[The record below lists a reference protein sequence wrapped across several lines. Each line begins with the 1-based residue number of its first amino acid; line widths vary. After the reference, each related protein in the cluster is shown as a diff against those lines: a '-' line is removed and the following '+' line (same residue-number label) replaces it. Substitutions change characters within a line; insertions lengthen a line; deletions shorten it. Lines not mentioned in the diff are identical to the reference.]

1 MGAVATMRAGKVEG
15 ETVRGIELFRG
26 LSYAR
31 PPVGKLRFRPP
42 QPPEPWEG
50 VRRAVRTG
58 PTAPQISPVLPLLA
72 RLIGGG
78 GTGHSE
84 DCLYLNVWTPAVD
97 RRRRPVLVWIH
108 GGAFVMGSGSTRLY
122 SGRRMATRNDVVVVT
137 LNYRLGALGF
147 LNLRGLI
154 PGADD
159 APSNAGLRDQI
170 AALEWVRDN
179 IEAFG
184 GDPEN
189 VTIFGESAGAMSV
202 ATLLG
207 TPSAQGLFHRAVMQS
222 GAAHNVLSAE
232 QAANAAELFLR
243 ELGVDAL
250 DTLALERITVPKLL
264 RAQRDIALKG
274 GMQLGLLPWAPSVDD
289 DLLPGQPLDAIA
301 NGSSSSVPILIG
313 TNRDEWKLF
322 MLGDRTGRQLDEA
335 GLRQRLEWTVPGRD
349 PDGTPYAELALETYR
364 RTRTGRGRASPSAL
378 WVAIQSDRVFRYPA
392 TRLAELHA
400 QHTPATYSYL
410 FTWAPPLARNQ
421 LGAAHGI
428 EIPFVFGTLREPLL
442 QPVFGMTRGA
452 RALGRRMQDAWV
464 QFARTGNPEHEKLPA
479 WQTYEATRRST
490 MILGPRCYAEDRPLD
505 DERSFWEGH
514 LEP

>member
-1 MGAVATMRAGKVEG
+1 MGTVATTRAGTLEG

-26 LSYAR
+26 VPYAR

-42 QPPEPWEG
+42 EPVEPWSG

-58 PTAPQISPVLPLLA
+58 PTSPQLSPVLPLLE

-78 GTGHSE
+78 GAGHSE

-97 RRRRPVLVWIH
+97 GRRRPVLVWIH

-122 SGRRMATRNDVVVVT
+122 SGRRMAMRGDVVVVT

-154 PGADD
+154 PGSDD

-170 AALEWVRDN
+170 AAPEWVRDN

-207 TPSAQGLFHRAVMQS
+207 TPRAQGLFHRAVMQS
-222 GAAHNVLSAE
+222 GAAHNVLTKEQSAGI
-232 QAANAAELFLR
+232 AELLLR
-243 ELGVDAL
+243 ELGLDAL
-250 DTLALERITVPKLL
+250 DTAALEGIRVPRLL
-264 RAQRDIALKG
+264 RAQRDVALKG

-289 DLLPGQPLDAIA
+289 DLLPGQPLDAVA
-301 NGSSSSVPILIG
+301 RGCSSSVPILIG

-322 MLGDRTGRQLDEA
+322 MLGDRRGRQLDED
-335 GLRQRLEWTVPGRD
+335 GLRKRLELTLPGRE
-349 PDGTPYAELALETYR
+349 PDGTPHAELALETYR
-364 RTRTGRGRASPSAL
+364 RTRTGRGRASPTAL
-378 WVAIQSDRVFRYPA
+378 WIAIQSDRVFRYPA

-400 QHTPATYSYL
+400 AHTPSTYSYL

-421 LGAAHGI
+421 LGAAHGL

-442 QPVFGMTRGA
+442 RPVFGMTEGA
-452 RALGRRMQDAWV
+452 RELGRRMQDAWV
-464 QFARTGNPEHEKLPA
+464 QFARSGHPGHQDLPEWPA
-479 WQTYEATRRST
+479 YESKRRST
-490 MILGPRCYAEDRPLD
+490 MILGLRCYAEDSPLD
-505 DERSFWEGH
+505 AERGFWEGR
-514 LEP
+514 LLP